1 MRIRSVASRMMAMAS
16 GQQTHVAVRKSI
28 IVDNGHQPKLPQLL
42 GMPLLNISTVTS
54 VSSIFQN

>member
-1 MRIRSVASRMMAMAS
+1 MMAMAS